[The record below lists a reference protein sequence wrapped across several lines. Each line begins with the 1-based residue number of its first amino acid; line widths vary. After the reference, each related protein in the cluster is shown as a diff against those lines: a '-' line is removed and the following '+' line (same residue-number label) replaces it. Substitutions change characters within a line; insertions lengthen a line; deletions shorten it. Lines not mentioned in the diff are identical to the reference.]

1 MSWIGGWLGNWL
13 SGWLGRAAE
22 AIAAPDDS
30 GYCAVRVVRY
40 LLAHDAALLALVAAD
55 NIAAGSL
62 PLDTVLP
69 AICVQEISLVQRRTA
84 SMTAGKVL
92 ATSRVQ
98 VTVIATSVSQQK
110 AILDLVRSACP
121 NTRGI
126 VNTVSVDSILPDQD
140 GPDMRDQDATIF
152 AQSKDFI
159 VRFALPA

>member
-1 MSWIGGWLGNWL
+1 MSWIGGWIGNWL
-13 SGWLGRAAE
+13 GGWLGRVTASAAT
-22 AIAAPDDS
+22 
-30 GYCAVRVVRY
+30 GYCAVEVVRY

-55 NIAAGSL
+55 NIKAGAL
-62 PLDTVLP
+62 PLNIVLP
-69 AICVQEISLVQRRTA
+69 AICVQEISLIQRRTA

-110 AILDLVRSACP
+110 TILNLVRSACP

-126 VNTVSVDSILPDQD
+126 VNTVDVDSILPDQD
-140 GPDMRDQDATIF
+140 GPDMRDLDATIF